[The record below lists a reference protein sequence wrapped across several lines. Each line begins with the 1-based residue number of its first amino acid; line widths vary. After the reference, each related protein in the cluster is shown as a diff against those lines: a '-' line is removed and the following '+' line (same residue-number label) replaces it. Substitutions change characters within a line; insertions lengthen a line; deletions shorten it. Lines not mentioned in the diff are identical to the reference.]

1 MTQVEY
7 QDIFTD
13 DRLNIKSNVIDFA
26 HLIEHE
32 DFITTTSSK
41 VYSISAEFGG
51 GKSFFCEKLKDVLD
65 TDKIPV
71 VKLNIWEFDFYKNPF
86 IPLLAALKDLY
97 DNTTKKT
104 LPFPNMSSII
114 RLIKAGISGISVHT
128 GTNDISINFDGQKAV
143 TSYENLKELDIYKE
157 YELYKQEVKRLK
169 EFLLNWFQQLDVPI
183 VIIIDELDRCKP
195 DFAVKTLEI
204 LKHFLDIPGFIFILA
219 LDEEQLQAS
228 VKHMFG
234 TTNFDGYKRKF
245 INNSFILPAPDKVR
259 FTNFLYE
266 KSGLA
271 NLIQQIEVKGKS
283 LVFKTF
289 IKNLELRHSQG
300 DPTLKAE
307 QEFNKNQTAEKIIKK
322 YFAAYSIWFKFSLR
336 QMEQVFDRLVLFTR
350 NILNSDELFSPDLAV
365 LLVCLHEFDLKIY
378 NVIRT
383 TTITVHAS
391 YRGLL
396 SYIYNTSKTSNS
408 VARDIYKDEAD
419 KMFYKLNRDIIPTL
433 PQIRGF
439 STRSSTLSDIQVIYD
454 DVDRF
459 FVTTNQQNNPL
470 EWIIEANDKNSG
482 VQSIIQNNG
491 RITII
496 ISSKHDAAWKEPPPD
511 IDTAS
516 SFNLEKFRQSYFD
529 KMDFLSSF
537 K

>member
-1 MTQVEY
+1 MTSSY
-7 QDIFTD
+7 DNIFTD
-13 DRLNIKSNVIDFA
+13 DRLDIKSNVIDFA
-26 HLIEHE
+26 HLIEQE
-32 DFITTTSSK
+32 TFNNTTSSK
-41 VYSISAEFGG
+41 VYSISAEFGI
-51 GKSFFCEKLKDVLD
+51 GKTFFCTKLYEVLKY
-65 TDKIPV
+65 DKISV
-71 VKLNIWEFDFYKNPF
+71 SMINIWTMDFYENPLIPILRKLQDTYIEHHKAKLWATNTLKF
-86 IPLLAALKDLY
+86 IE
-97 DNTTKKT
+97 N
-104 LPFPNMSSII
+104 FISW
-114 RLIKAGISGISVHT
+114 LIKQWLKYKGF
-128 GTNDISINFDGQKAV
+128 NINKIV
-143 TSYENLKELDIYKE
+143 R
-157 YELYKQEVKRLK
+157 LYKQFKPKQTNIYRSYIEYEHQLSETKK
-169 EFLLNWFQQLDVPI
+169 FLASWAKKLNTPV

-195 DFAVKTLEI
+195 DFAVKTLET
-204 LKHFLDIPGFIFILA
+204 LKHFFDIPGFVFILA
-219 LDEEQLQAS
+219 LDETQLKNS
-228 VKHMFG
+228 VEKLFG

-245 INNSFILPAPDKVR
+245 INNSFILPASDKVS

-271 NLIQQIEVKGKS
+271 NLIQQIEEKGKS

-289 IKNLELRHSQG
+289 IKNLELRHFQG

-307 QEFNKNQTAEKIIKK
+307 QEFNKNQTTEKIIKK
-322 YFAAYSIWFKFSLR
+322 YFAAYSIWFNFSLR

-350 NILNSDELFSPDLAV
+350 NILNSNELFSPDLAV
-365 LLVCLHEFDLKIY
+365 LLVCLHEFDLQIY

-383 TTITVHAS
+383 TTITVHSS

-491 RITII
+491 RIAII

-516 SFNLEKFRQSYFD
+516 GFNLEKFRQSYFD

>member
-1 MTQVEY
+1 MTSSY
-7 QDIFTD
+7 DNIFTD
-13 DRLNIKSNVIDFA
+13 DKLNIKSNVIDFA

-32 DFITTTSSK
+32 DFSTTTSSK

-71 VKLNIWEFDFYKNPF
+71 VKLNIWKFDFYKNPF

-97 DNTTKKT
+97 DNTTKKN

-169 EFLLNWFQQLDVPI
+169 KFLLNWFQQLDVPI

-245 INNSFILPAPDKVR
+245 INNSFILPAPDKVS

-271 NLIQQIEVKGKS
+271 NLIQQIEEKGKS

-289 IKNLELRHSQG
+289 IKSLELRHFQG
-300 DPTLKAE
+300 DPTLQAE
-307 QEFNKNQTAEKIIKK
+307 QDFNKNQTAEKIIKK

-350 NILNSDELFSPDLAV
+350 NILNGDELFSPDLAV

-378 NVIRT
+378 NVMRT
-383 TTITVHAS
+383 TSIQNHAS
-391 YRGLL
+391 YRGVLNH
-396 SYIYNTSKTSNS
+396 IYNKSTNDYSI
-408 VARDIYKDEAD
+408 ARYVYADEAD
-419 KMFYKLNRDIIPTL
+419 KMFGPLNRDIIPKI
-433 PQIRGF
+433 PQILEF
-439 STRSSTLSDIQVIYD
+439 STAPSGPNNTQIIIHD

-459 FVTTNQQNNPL
+459 FVTTDFKHPL
-470 EWIIEANDKNSG
+470 KWIIEIQDKETGIQSMIKNDGKIALITNSKRD
-482 VQSIIQNNG
+482 S
-491 RITII
+491 R
-496 ISSKHDAAWKEPPPD
+496 WKEIPPD

-516 SFNLEKFRQSYFD
+516 DFDLAKFRQSYFD
-529 KMDFLSSF
+529 KMGFLSSF

>member
-1 MTQVEY
+1 MAQIEY

-32 DFITTTSSK
+32 DFSTTTSSK

-51 GKSFFCEKLKDVLD
+51 GKTFFCTKLYEVLKH
-65 TDKIPV
+65 DKIPV
-71 VKLNIWEFDFYKNPF
+71 SMINIWTMDFYENPLIPILKKLQETYIEHHKVKVWATNTLKF
-86 IPLLAALKDLY
+86 IE
-97 DNTTKKT
+97 N
-104 LPFPNMSSII
+104 FISW
-114 RLIKAGISGISVHT
+114 LIKQWLKYKGF
-128 GTNDISINFDGQKAV
+128 NINKIV
-143 TSYENLKELDIYKE
+143 R
-157 YELYKQEVKRLK
+157 LYKQFKPKQTNIYRSYIEYEHQLSETKK
-169 EFLLNWFQQLDVPI
+169 FLASWAKKLNTPV

-195 DFAVKTLEI
+195 DFAVKTLET
-204 LKHFLDIPGFIFILA
+204 LKHFFDIPGFVFILA
-219 LDEEQLQAS
+219 LDETQLKNS
-228 VKHMFG
+228 VEKLFG

-245 INNSFILPAPDKVR
+245 INNSFILPAPDKVS

-271 NLIQQIEVKGKS
+271 NLLKRIEDNQKD
-283 LVFKTF
+283 LVFKFT
-289 IKNLELRHSQG
+289 IKDLSLRHIQRA
-300 DPTLKAE
+300 PTLKAE
-307 QEFNKNQTAEKIIKK
+307 QDFNHNQTPEKIIKK
-322 YFAAYSIWFKFSLR
+322 YFAAYSIWFNFSLR

-350 NILNSDELFSPDLAV
+350 NILNSNELFSPDLAV
-365 LLVCLHEFDLKIY
+365 LLVCLHEFDLQIY

-470 EWIIEANDKNSG
+470 EWIIETNDKNSG

-491 RITII
+491 RIAII